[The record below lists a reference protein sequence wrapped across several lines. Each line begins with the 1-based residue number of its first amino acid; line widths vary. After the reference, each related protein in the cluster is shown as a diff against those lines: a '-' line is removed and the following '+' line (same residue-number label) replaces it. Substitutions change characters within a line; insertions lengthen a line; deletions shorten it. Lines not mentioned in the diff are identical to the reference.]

1 MSELRTSIA
10 YPRRKSG
17 VGLHVVICCDMLCN
31 VVFCCVR
38 LYLLAACVCVGLGVA
53 LCRAPS
59 LYVALRRL
67 FLGASLLRVV
77 CSTVLV
83 FVYRWV

>member
-1 MSELRTSIA
+1 MLS
-10 YPRRKSG
+10 Y
-17 VGLHVVICCDMLCN
+17 VVL
-31 VVFCCVR
+31 CCVR

-53 LCRAPS
+53 SCRAPS

-77 CSTVLV
+77 CSTVPLCCV
-83 FVYRWV
+83 CVCVQVGVLRADLKLCFVSVSTGLWTC